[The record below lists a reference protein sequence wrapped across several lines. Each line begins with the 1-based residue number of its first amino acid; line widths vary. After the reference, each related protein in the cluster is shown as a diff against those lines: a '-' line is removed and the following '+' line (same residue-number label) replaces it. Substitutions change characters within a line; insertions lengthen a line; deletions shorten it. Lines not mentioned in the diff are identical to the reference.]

1 MKPVAAALVAVAILG
16 ALTGCGPTRPEGR
29 LPACDPEAM
38 LAKVDLREA
47 DTGSGVVAVDLQI
60 INNTSEWCTLDG
72 YPTVSILDAVTNAPI
87 GQGAVPMAD
96 RPGDTVDLPPGETA
110 YALIETT
117 KAMPEFVGCEAHTAQ
132 GMSVILPGSQADA
145 ALVLPSPVAQFCNL
159 PDLETLLVSGF
170 SLQPLEG
177 HDTREAD
184 G

>member
-1 MKPVAAALVAVAILG
+1 MKPVAAMLVALAVLG
-16 ALTGCGPTRPEGR
+16 ALTACGPARPDGA

-38 LAKVDLREA
+38 LAKVDLREG

-60 INNTSEWCTLDG
+60 INRTEEWCALDG
-72 YPTVSILDAVTNAPI
+72 YPTVFILDAVTNSPI

-96 RPGDTVDLPPGETA
+96 RPGETVDLPPGETA

-117 KAMPEFVGCEAHTAQ
+117 KAMPDFVGCEAHTAQ
-132 GMSVILPGSQADA
+132 GMSVILPGSQADR

-159 PDLETLLVSGF
+159 PELETLLVSGF
-170 SLQPLEG
+170 SLTPLEG
-177 HDTREAD
+177 HEGRAID